1 MMEMLQNYINICLRM
16 NSFSA
21 TSYMNN
27 KPYCHAR
34 RIPLPQALNVHGS
47 LMNTSVEAKLSAHR
61 FGQKEKVHKNHPCDL
76 QPLQLC
82 LRSSCDATSVNF
94 IFILQHENGDHTKN
108 NNNNNKGTYAA
119 NSVSQIANESLTHS
133 MSTASGKVC
142 GY

>member
-1 MMEMLQNYINICLRM
+1 MMEMLQNYINICLRK

-21 TSYMNN
+21 TSYPNN

-34 RIPLPQALNVHGS
+34 RIPLPYALNIHGS

-82 LRSSCDATSVNF
+82 LRSSYDASRVNF
-94 IFILQHENGDHTKN
+94 IFILQHENGDHT
-108 NNNNNKGTYAA
+108 NNNKGTYAA
-119 NSVSQIANESLTHS
+119 NAVSQIANEILTHS
-133 MSTASGKVC
+133 MSTALGKVC
-142 GY
+142 GC